1 MTAKWW
7 APLAGIAAS
16 LTVLAAAVCLV
27 LQPYFG
33 GGF

>member
-16 LTVLAAAVCLV
+16 LAILAAAVHMTLM
-27 LQPYFG
+27 PYLG
-33 GGF
+33 GA